1 MITGDV
7 LPTLTSSRL
16 TLRPLE
22 LSDVPALFEIFCDR
36 NVMRYWSSEP
46 WTDPAEGVELVE
58 SLRGQFAD
66 GSLYEWGVVRKDGD
80 ALIGT
85 CTLAHIDAGNRRAE
99 IGFTL
104 RHDHWGQG
112 YMTEAARTLISF
124 AFGELGLHRIEAD
137 VDPRNAAS
145 IGLLERLAFQR
156 EGYLRERWF
165 VGGEINDTVLYGL
178 LRRDWPDTSSGPA
191 VAHSQVI

>member
-1 MITGDV
+1 MITGDA
-7 LPTLTSSRL
+7 LPTLTSPRL
-16 TLRPLE
+16 ILRPLE
-22 LSDVPALFEIFCDR
+22 LRDVPALFEIFSDQ
-36 NVMRYWSSEP
+36 NVMRYWSSAP

-58 SLRGQFAD
+58 SLRRDFAD
-66 GSLYEWGVVRKDGD
+66 ASLYEWGVVRTDRG

-99 IGFTL
+99 IGFSL

-112 YMTEAARTLISF
+112 YMTEAVRALLTF
-124 AFGELGLHRIEAD
+124 AFGELGLHRLEAD

-145 IGLLERLAFQR
+145 IRLLERLGFQR

-165 VGGEINDTVLYGL
+165 VGTEINDTVLYGL
-178 LRRDWPDTSSGPA
+178 LRRDWPST
-191 VAHSQVI
+191 